1 MAPHSTC
8 RSTARSSGRSVTQ
21 MHLDQTRFHKV
32 IDYIYDHMDEKM
44 DLDTLAEIA
53 CVSPY
58 HWHRIYRGLCGET
71 LATTV
76 KRLRLQR
83 AAGQLANSQA
93 SIDVIAGT
101 SGYSRLQ
108 SFNRAFSE
116 TYGMPPA
123 KFRSQGSHTLFN
135 KYAFPHATDE
145 DKQNENRT
153 TEMME
158 VTIKQVDTFDLFAMP
173 HTGSYMEIGNA
184 FEKLFGWLGM
194 RGLIGPQLR
203 SVGIYY
209 SNPDAVAES
218 ELQSAACVALPNM
231 QTIELDS
238 GIEKKSILR
247 GEYAVLRH
255 VGPYSNM
262 RSAYQWLY
270 GEWLNNSGRE
280 VADQPAFEEY
290 LNNPR
295 EVPPT
300 ELITD
305 IYMPL
310 KAI

>member
-1 MAPHSTC
+1 MTANTGA
-8 RSTARSSGRSVTQ
+8 RSTTQ

-44 DLDTLAEIA
+44 DLDTLSEIA

-71 LATTV
+71 LAVSV

-93 SIDVIAGT
+93 SIDSIAST

-123 KFRSQGSHTLFN
+123 KFRSEGSHTLFN
-135 KYAFPHATDE
+135 KYSFPNSISGKKNHTDS
-145 DKQNENRT
+145 DKKRS
-153 TEMME
+153 TEMMD
-158 VTIKQVDTFDLFAMP
+158 VTIKHVESFDVLAMP
-173 HTGSYMEIGNA
+173 HTGSYMNIGNA

-194 RGLIGPQLR
+194 RGLISPQLR

-209 SNPDAVAES
+209 SDPDAIAED
-218 ELQSAACVALPNM
+218 ELQSAACVSLPEMNI
-231 QTIELDS
+231 IELDAS
-238 GIEKKSILR
+238 IEKKSLAA

-270 GEWLNNSGRE
+270 GEWLANSGRE
-280 VADQPAFEEY
+280 VADQPAFEDY

-295 EVPPT
+295 EVSPA

-310 KAI
+310 K

>member
-1 MAPHSTC
+1 MASAITPSN
-8 RSTARSSGRSVTQ
+8 RISKQ
-21 MHLDQTRFHKV
+21 MHLDQVRFQRV
-32 IDYIYDHMDEKM
+32 IDYIYDHLNEKI
-44 DLDTLAEIA
+44 DLNTLSEIA

-71 LATTV
+71 LAVTV
-76 KRLRLQR
+76 KRLRLHR
-83 AAGQLANSQA
+83 AAGELANSQTPIETVA
-93 SIDVIAGT
+93 ST

-123 KFRSQGSHTLFN
+123 KFRQQGSHTLFN
-135 KYAFPHATDE
+135 KYAFPNAC
-145 DKQNENRT
+145 KNRT
-153 TEMME
+153 TEMMDVTLKKIESFE
-158 VTIKQVDTFDLFAMP
+158 VLAMP
-173 HTGSYMEIGNA
+173 HTGSYMNIGNA

-203 SVGIYY
+203 SVGLYY
-209 SNPDAVAES
+209 NDPDSVPEN
-218 ELQSAACVALPNM
+218 ELQSAACIALPNLEG
-231 QTIELDS
+231 IELDS
-238 GIEKKSILR
+238 NIERKSIIN

-255 VGPYSNM
+255 IGPYSNM

-270 GEWLNNSGRE
+270 GEWLANSGRE

-295 EVPPT
+295 EVPPA

-310 KAI
+310 KAKA

>member
-1 MAPHSTC
+1 MASATPPSN
-8 RSTARSSGRSVTQ
+8 SISKQ
-21 MHLDQTRFHKV
+21 MHLDQARFQRV
-32 IDYIYDHMDEKM
+32 IDYIYDHLNEKI
-44 DLDTLAEIA
+44 DLNTLSDIA

-71 LATTV
+71 LAATV
-76 KRLRLQR
+76 KRLRLHR
-83 AAGQLANSQA
+83 AAGELANSEA
-93 SIDVIAGT
+93 SIEAVANA
-101 SGYSRLQ
+101 SGYSGLQ

-123 KFRSQGSHTLFN
+123 KFRLQGSHTLFN
-135 KYAFPHATDE
+135 KYALPNAL
-145 DKQNENRT
+145 KNRT
-153 TEMME
+153 TEMMDVTLKKIESFE
-158 VTIKQVDTFDLFAMP
+158 VLAMP
-173 HTGSYMEIGNA
+173 HTGSYMNIGNA

-203 SVGIYY
+203 SVGLYY
-209 SNPDAVAES
+209 NDPDSVPEN
-218 ELQSAACVALPNM
+218 ELQSAACIALPSLEG
-231 QTIELDS
+231 IELDS
-238 GIEKKSILR
+238 NIERKSIIN

-255 VGPYSNM
+255 IGPYSNM

-270 GEWLNNSGRE
+270 GEWLANSGRE

-295 EVPPT
+295 EVPPA

-310 KAI
+310 KAKA

>member
-1 MAPHSTC
+1 MAANTG
-8 RSTARSSGRSVTQ
+8 ARSATQ

-32 IDYIYDHMDEKM
+32 IDYIYDHMDEKL
-44 DLDTLAEIA
+44 DLEILSEIA
-53 CVSPY
+53 CVSSY

-71 LATTV
+71 LAASV

-83 AAGQLANSQA
+83 AAGQLANSQT
-93 SIDVIAGT
+93 SIDDIAST

-123 KFRSQGSHTLFN
+123 KFRSEGSHTLFN
-135 KYAFPHATDE
+135 KYVYPNSQS
-145 DKQNENRT
+145 DKQNHTDSDIKRS

-158 VTIKQVDTFDLFAMP
+158 VTIKKIDSFDVLAMP
-173 HTGSYMEIGNA
+173 HTGSYMNIGNA
-184 FEKLFGWLGM
+184 FEKLFGWLGL
-194 RGLIGPQLR
+194 RGLISPQLR

-209 SNPDAVAES
+209 SDPDAIAEN
-218 ELQSAACVALPNM
+218 ELQSAACVSLPKM
-231 QTIELDS
+231 TTIELDVS
-238 GIEKKSILR
+238 IEKKSIAS

-255 VGPYSNM
+255 IGPYSNM

-270 GEWLNNSGRE
+270 GEWLANSGRE
-280 VADQPAFEEY
+280 VADQPAFEDY

-295 EVPPT
+295 EVAPA

-310 KAI
+310 K

>member
-1 MAPHSTC
+1 MAVT
-8 RSTARSSGRSVTQ
+8 TGARSATQ

-44 DLDTLAEIA
+44 DLDTLSEIA
-53 CVSPY
+53 CVSPH

-71 LATTV
+71 LAASV
-76 KRLRLQR
+76 KRLRLHR
-83 AAGQLANSQA
+83 AAGQLANSPA
-93 SIDVIAGT
+93 SIDEIAST

-123 KFRSQGSHTLFN
+123 KFRNEGSHTLFN
-135 KYAFPHATDE
+135 KYAYPNSKS
-145 DKQNENRT
+145 DKQNHTDSNNNRS
-153 TEMME
+153 TEIMK
-158 VTIKQVDTFDLFAMP
+158 VTIKKVDSFNVLAMP
-173 HTGSYMEIGNA
+173 HTGSYMNIGNA
-184 FEKLFGWLGM
+184 FEKLFGWLGV
-194 RGLIGPQLR
+194 RGLIGPNIR

-209 SNPDAVAES
+209 SDPDAIAEN
-218 ELQSAACVALPNM
+218 ELQSAACVSLPQMN
-231 QTIELDS
+231 TVEIDATLER
-238 GIEKKSILR
+238 KSLAA

-270 GEWLNNSGRE
+270 GEWLAKSGRE
-280 VADQPAFEEY
+280 VADQPAFEDY

-295 EVPPT
+295 EVSPT

-310 KAI
+310 KSQ

>member
-1 MAPHSTC
+1 MASATPPSN
-8 RSTARSSGRSVTQ
+8 SISKQ
-21 MHLDQTRFHKV
+21 MHLDQARFQRV
-32 IDYIYDHMDEKM
+32 IDYIYDHLNEKI
-44 DLDTLAEIA
+44 DLNTLSDIA

-71 LATTV
+71 LAATV
-76 KRLRLQR
+76 KRLRLHR
-83 AAGQLANSQA
+83 AAGELANSEA
-93 SIDVIAGT
+93 SIETVANA
-101 SGYSRLQ
+101 SGYSGLQ

-116 TYGMPPA
+116 TYGLPPA
-123 KFRSQGSHTLFN
+123 KFRQLGSHTLFN
-135 KYAFPHATDE
+135 KYAFPNACD
-145 DKQNENRT
+145 DNRT
-153 TEMME
+153 TEMMDVTLKKIESFE
-158 VTIKQVDTFDLFAMP
+158 VLAVP
-173 HTGSYMEIGNA
+173 HTGSYMNIGNA

-194 RGLIGPQLR
+194 RGLIGPEFR

-209 SNPDAVAES
+209 SDPDSIPEN
-218 ELQSAACVALPNM
+218 ELQSAACIALPNL
-231 QTIELDS
+231 QSIELDS
-238 GIEKKSILR
+238 SIEKKSIIE

-270 GEWLNNSGRE
+270 GEWLANSGRE

-295 EVPPT
+295 EVSPS

-310 KAI
+310 KAV

>member
-1 MAPHSTC
+1 MAANTGT
-8 RSTARSSGRSVTQ
+8 RSATQ

-32 IDYIYDHMDEKM
+32 IDYIYDHMDEKL
-44 DLDTLAEIA
+44 DLDSLSEIA

-71 LATTV
+71 LAASV
-76 KRLRLQR
+76 KRLRLHR
-83 AAGQLANSQA
+83 AAGQLANSTT
-93 SIDVIAGT
+93 SIDDIANT

-123 KFRSQGSHTLFN
+123 KFRNEGSHTLFN
-135 KYAFPHATDE
+135 KYAYPNLNSDQPTHSDSN
-145 DKQNENRT
+145 KRRS

-158 VTIKQVDTFDLFAMP
+158 VTIKPLASFDILAMP
-173 HTGSYMEIGNA
+173 HTGSYMNIGNA
-184 FEKLFGWLGM
+184 FEKLFAWLGM
-194 RGLIGPQLR
+194 RGLINPQLR
-203 SVGIYY
+203 SLGIYY
-209 SNPDAVAES
+209 SDPDAVAES
-218 ELQSAACVALPNM
+218 ELQSAACVALPDM
-231 QTIELDS
+231 QTIELEA
-238 GIEKKSILR
+238 GIEKKSVAA

-262 RSAYQWLY
+262 RNAYQWLY
-270 GEWLNNSGRE
+270 GEWLASSGRE

-295 EVPPT
+295 DVSPA

-310 KAI
+310 KPQ

>member
-1 MAPHSTC
+1 MAANTGI
-8 RSTARSSGRSVTQ
+8 RSATQ

-44 DLDTLAEIA
+44 DLDSLAEIA

-71 LATTV
+71 LAASV
-76 KRLRLQR
+76 KRLRLHR
-83 AAGQLANSQA
+83 AAGQLANSHV
-93 SIDVIAGT
+93 SIDDIANS
-101 SGYSRLQ
+101 SGYSGLQ

-116 TYGMPPA
+116 TYGLPPA
-123 KFRSQGSHTLFN
+123 KFRLQGSHTLFN
-135 KYAFPHATDE
+135 KYACPHSNNDKHHLADTD
-145 DKQNENRT
+145 KKRL

-158 VTIKQVDTFDLFAMP
+158 VTLKQVESFDVLAMP
-173 HTGSYMEIGNA
+173 HTGSYMNIGQA

-209 SNPDAVAES
+209 SDPDSVAET
-218 ELQSAACVALPNM
+218 ELQSAACIALPNM
-231 QTIELDS
+231 GSIELDAS
-238 GIEKKSILR
+238 IERKSLAA

-255 VGPYSNM
+255 KGPYSNM

-270 GEWLNNSGRE
+270 GEWLSNSGRE
-280 VADQPAFEEY
+280 VANQPAFEEY

-295 EVPPT
+295 EVAPAD
-300 ELITD
+300 LITD

-310 KAI
+310 KPA